1 MFSNFKKLAWFFRER
16 WKEYIL
22 AIVCLIAVNVVVVIP
37 PWMVGQAV
45 DAIYQGTL
53 SYQTLFYYIGG
64 LLFLSAA
71 NFSFNFLWIYN
82 LFHNAILL
90 QREVRSRLMEKLL
103 RMTPAF
109 YEKNPTGDLM
119 AKATNDLTA
128 IAEMAGYGILA
139 LTDATTY
146 MGTIIF
152 MMGQFISWKLT
163 LVSLIPL
170 PILAVSSKYVGDLI
184 HKRYLAS
191 QNAFGTMN
199 DKALE
204 YIVGVRVVRSYVRER
219 STQEDFFRM
228 TEEVY
233 EKNMA
238 VERLGGLFIPTV
250 KWMSSLSYA
259 IAVSYGASL
268 IARGQITPGN
278 LVSFN
283 VYLNYIIWP
292 MLAIGEFINTMQRGH
307 ASLDRVTET
316 LDYPQEIVSSSSDV
330 CLDKVGSVEF
340 EGYTF
345 TYPKSEVPNLRKI
358 DLKIAKGQTLGIVG
372 QTGSGKTTLIR
383 QLLREYPKGQG
394 VLTIDDVDIERIDR
408 ESLLRHVGYVPQD
421 HLLFSRSVRENILFG
436 NEAAS
441 EEELMAALFAAD
453 FEKDISQLPQG
464 LETMIG
470 ERGLSI
476 SGGQK
481 QRLSIARALIKDPE
495 LLILDD
501 SLSAVDAKT
510 EAGIVKNIRK
520 DRIGKTTLIATHR
533 LSAVQHA
540 DEIIV
545 LEDGAIRERGTH
557 EQLME
562 QKGWYR
568 EQFDIQQLEEVMD

>member
-1 MFSNFKKLAWFFRER
+1 MDWFFRER
-16 WKEYIL
+16 LKEYIL

-37 PWMVGQAV
+37 PWLIGKAV
-45 DAIYQGTL
+45 DEIYQGTL
-53 SYQTLFYYIGG
+53 DYRSLFYYITA
-64 LLFLSAA
+64 LLLLSAT
-71 NFSFNFLWIYN
+71 NFGFNFLWIYH
-82 LFHNAILL
+82 LFNNAILL
-90 QREVRSRLMEKLL
+90 QREVRRRLMEKLL

-128 IAEMAGYGILA
+128 IAEMAGYGVLA

-146 MGTIIF
+146 MGTIVF

-191 QNAFGTMN
+191 QNAFGEMN
-199 DKALE
+199 DKVLE

-228 TEEVY
+228 TQKVY

-238 VERLGGLFIPTV
+238 VERLGGLFIPSV

-259 IAVSYGASL
+259 IAISYGAKL
-268 IARGQITPGN
+268 IAGGQITLGN

-307 ASLDRVTET
+307 ASLDRVTAT
-316 LDYPQEIVSSSSDV
+316 LEYPEEIVSSETDV
-330 CLDKVGSVEF
+330 CLQKAEQIEFGS
-340 EGYTF
+340 YDF
-345 TYPKSEVPNLRKI
+345 TYPQSEVQNLRQI
-358 DLKIAKGQTLGIVG
+358 NLKISKGQTIGIVG

-394 VLTIDDVDIERIDR
+394 TLSVSGIDIDR
-408 ESLLRHVGYVPQD
+408 VDRDSLLRLIGYVPQD
-421 HLLFSRSVRENILFG
+421 HMLFSRSVRENILFG
-436 NEAAS
+436 NESAS
-441 EEELMAALFAAD
+441 EEELMAAIRAAD
-453 FEKDISQLPQG
+453 FEKDIRQLPQG
-464 LETMIG
+464 LQTMVG

-481 QRLSIARALIKDPE
+481 QRLSIARALIKNPE
-495 LLILDD
+495 ILILDD

-510 EAGIVKNIRK
+510 EAGIVKNIRR
-520 DRIGKTTLIATHR
+520 DRSEKTTLIVTHR

-545 LEDGAIRERGTH
+545 LEDGAIKERGTH
-557 EQLME
+557 EQLMS

-568 EQFDIQQLEEVMD
+568 EQFDIQQLEEGMD